1 MTKPNDNSLHNEV
14 LATISNIE
22 NRFNIELKSL
32 FDQDKYTVHESIKE
46 YRRRVIEGV
55 NIFKGF
61 DDEGDDRILSEAS
74 VELEPNIFIS
84 RSNALIASDYTGS
97 KVTDWVKTTN
107 KNLNAMA
114 ESTSTTQFVV
124 QTLGGTLI
132 AVGVPVAIKVA
143 AQLIGG
149 ETLKNALMVA
159 IRGVGLKSA
168 IVAVVLAIAA
178 IFYWLIWGVE
188 QKILGVIINDTD
200 TDYYTPNWRTSIDG
214 YEKGNLYMEHGTTV
228 NYMSGPLNQ
237 NLDSPEI
244 QLKSRFVD
252 INDSETMVAVG
263 LFFADRKAGF
273 RGAEGVY
280 VFIPYPG
287 YGSDSG
293 FSYQFAIPYSKD
305 NRANIDVYNGGEITD
320 KDTIQTLF
328 RDLYNSA
335 KVDISKTIG
344 NMKLKSHLNS
354 STGGDICGIASISTP
369 ITYVSKQK

>member
-1 MTKPNDNSLHNEV
+1 MTKDNSLHNEV
-14 LATISNIE
+14 LASISNIE
-22 NRFNIELKSL
+22 DKFNIELKSL
-32 FDQDKYTVHESIKE
+32 FDHDKYTLQESIKE

-55 NIFKGF
+55 NNFKGF
-61 DDEGDDRILSEAS
+61 TDEGDDRILSEAS

-84 RSNALIASDYTGS
+84 RKNALIASDYTGT

-107 KNLNAMA
+107 KNLRALA

-124 QTLGGTLI
+124 QTLGGTII

-149 ETLKNALMVA
+149 ETLKNALMIA
-159 IRGVGLKSA
+159 IKGVGLKSA
-168 IVAVVLAIAA
+168 IVAVVLALAA
-178 IFYWLIWGVE
+178 ILYWLIWGIE
-188 QKILGVIINDTD
+188 QKILGVIINDSD

-214 YEKGNLYMEHGTTV
+214 YKKGNLYMEHGTTV
-228 NYMSGPLNQ
+228 NYMSVTLNQ
-237 NLDSPEI
+237 DLDSPEI

-252 INDSETMVAVG
+252 VNDSETMVAIG

-293 FSYQFAIPYSKD
+293 FSYQFAVPYSKD
-305 NRANIDVYNGGEITD
+305 NRANIDIYNGGEITD
-320 KDTIQTLF
+320 KEKIQSIF
-328 RDLYNSA
+328 RNLYNSA
-335 KVDISKTIG
+335 KVDISKKVG
-344 NMKLKSHLNS
+344 NMTMKSHLNG
-354 STGGDICGIASISTP
+354 STGGDVCGIASVSTP
-369 ITYVSKQK
+369 INYASKQK